1 MMTDIEIFKRE
12 ALERW
17 RARKPQR
24 RRLAYRLML
33 GLEEWSPTWPNW
45 VVYDLRAEIRL
56 IEEERAQDA
65 AWADRVRRARAVD
78 AAPDDVR

>member
-1 MMTDIEIFKRE
+1 MTEIEAFKRE
-12 ALERW
+12 CLERW

-45 VVYDLRAEIRL
+45 AVYDLRTEIRL
-56 IEEERAQDA
+56 IEKDRAQDA
-65 AWADRVRRARAVD
+65 AWADRMRRARAVGVES
-78 AAPDDVR
+78 DDVR